1 MSTETSQRQKQADR
15 FIRAANVGTAA
26 MIAYPVIHIA
36 LELTVIGYQD
46 GDAIAWPLLTM
57 LAAIVFLICEAFS
70 IFSAFRHRN
79 ADEFTQSMWHSGTT
93 FAFFAAILWL
103 FIGGYVE
110 IIFNGVLAGQA
121 YQDAKAAGIDDV
133 DPVDGIDIVAPLA
146 TAVIISAFFLGL
158 QLKRFRG

>member
-1 MSTETSQRQKQADR
+1 MSSETSQRQKQVDR
-15 FIRAANVGTAA
+15 FIRAANIGTAA

-36 LELTVIGYQD
+36 VEMTLIGYQD
-46 GDAIAWPLLTM
+46 NDAIIWPLLAS
-57 LAAIVFLICEAFS
+57 LAAIVFLICEVLA

-79 ADEFTQSMWHSGTT
+79 ADEFTVAMWHTGTT

-110 IIFNGVLAGQA
+110 IIFDGMAAGQA
-121 YQDAKAAGIDDV
+121 YQDAKAAGVEDFE
-133 DPVDGIDIVAPLA
+133 PVDGIGIVAEFA
-146 TAVIISAFFLGL
+146 TVVIISAFFLGL